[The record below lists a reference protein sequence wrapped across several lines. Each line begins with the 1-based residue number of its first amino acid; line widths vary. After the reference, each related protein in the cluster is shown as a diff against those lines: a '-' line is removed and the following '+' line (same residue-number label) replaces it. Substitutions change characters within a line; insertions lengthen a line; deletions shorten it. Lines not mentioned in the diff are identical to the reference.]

1 MPDWTRSMKQTFE
14 YVIVDPGT
22 WGDVSKLTDVESC
35 SITRDL
41 DDETLG
47 SASLTCDTDHSDEY
61 VRTYLVT
68 EQDGIRERIPL
79 GTHIYETPSTKFD
92 GKKTSLSQDG
102 YSPLIELKEKPPQLG
117 YALLK
122 GTNIMELAGRLCS
135 ENMRAPVVRGESSDT
150 LEDNFVSDTEDTW
163 LTFLTDLISCAQF
176 RFDIDDTG
184 RILFARK
191 QDITALQPIWT
202 FDDGNSSILY
212 PDVTVDRDLYGVPNV
227 IEVVYS
233 PTDGTPIFSRVVND
247 DPNSIISTVSRG
259 REVVYR
265 ETSPSVV
272 EGINQAQLDD
282 YARNKLKELSSLEYK
297 VSYRHGYCPVRI
309 GDCVRLN
316 YVRAG
321 LEDVKAM
328 VTRQTIK
335 CESGCSVDETAVFTR
350 SLWG

>member
-1 MPDWTRSMKQTFE
+1 
-14 YVIVDPGT
+14 
-22 WGDVSKLTDVESC
+22 
-35 SITRDL
+35 
-41 DDETLG
+41 
-47 SASLTCDTDHSDEY
+47 
-61 VRTYLVT
+61 
-68 EQDGIRERIPL
+68 
-79 GTHIYETPSTKFD
+79 
-92 GKKTSLSQDG
+92 
-102 YSPLIELKEKPPQLG
+102 
-117 YALLK
+117 
-122 GTNIMELAGRLCS
+122 
-135 ENMRAPVVRGESSDT
+135 
-150 LEDNFVSDTEDTW
+150 
-163 LTFLTDLISCAQF
+163 
-176 RFDIDDTG
+176 
-184 RILFARK
+184 
-191 QDITALQPIWT
+191 
-202 FDDGNSSILY
+202 
-212 PDVTVDRDLYGVPNV
+212 LYGVPNV